1 MHSAEGLGIT
11 HAYYGKI
18 KQKVVSRMWFA
29 NDIDLT
35 TSLSSLILGIALAL
49 LFVCMF
55 NKKID
60 ILILGHVCV
69 CSISH
74 PFSLAMHITLPR
86 AKTAML

>member
-1 MHSAEGLGIT
+1 
-11 HAYYGKI
+11 
-18 KQKVVSRMWFA
+18 MWFA
-29 NDIDLT
+29 NEIDLT
-35 TSLSSLILGIALAL
+35 ASLSSLILGIALAL

-55 NKKID
+55 NKTFD

-74 PFSLAMHITLPR
+74 PLALAMHITLPR